1 MLIIMQQDTKESIRN
16 PPEIGE
22 RGEENII
29 HLNQR
34 APLTVNWI
42 VLTLIRSLK
51 LRVPRLISVHPVM
64 TGVRKG
70 GDHQGV
76 INTDVESI
84 TDGVIRSAESMI
96 SVQDASQEG
105 HLKVLVILIVT
116 AKLILAL
123 EMRSMLWNM
132 LRNTKKICRK
142 LMM

>member
-1 MLIIMQQDTKESIRN
+1 MQHDTKESIRN

-29 HLNQR
+29 RLNQR

-51 LRVPRLISVHPVM
+51 LRVPHLISVHPVM

-70 GDHQGV
+70 RDHQGV
-76 INTDVESI
+76 INIDVESI

-132 LRNTKKICRK
+132 LRSTKKICRK